1 MTDLLQLPNVLVATA
16 TPSVLFDQHSILVHS
31 KLIVVNEK
39 PFQFSLDRPG
49 IHLEAHQFR
58 TQRLPSLDN
67 SKGATPHFRD
77 KAFVRDWEAK
87 QNRIE

>member
-39 PFQFSLDRPG
+39 PFQFSLD
-49 IHLEAHQFR
+49 
-58 TQRLPSLDN
+58 
-67 SKGATPHFRD
+67 
-77 KAFVRDWEAK
+77 
-87 QNRIE
+87 